1 MVTCG
6 KILIESFGEEMKN
19 FLIEILKFILGII
32 LTIIKWFLSLFTS
45 DDGTKVVREEK
56 HIQKKE
62 IKKEYSPQHNTIGIP
77 PNTNNTK
84 LFTITKE
91 EVKEILE
98 VVLKNEKVV
107 FIKDKKELVSKVNK
121 EITKKCQEEVIKDKD
136 DVKKEITKLIK
147 KEILEKRV
155 ETLKEPNL
163 ESSLKEE
170 KSPVKVHDELVFNE
184 EKESFA
190 ISKEENSK
198 QIEEVIKINLSDQE
212 EINNQ
217 VLESETI
224 KPVVEVIDDG
234 CGMSKEDASLA
245 FMRHA
250 TSKIYKDDDLFNKD
264 YEKID
269 VYTEKKIEVLTNEI
283 KSKSL
288 PKEEVTQKEKEIK
301 KLQNTKK
308 EIEFLKDE
316 ELETIR
322 KDIEYEVTIRE
333 KEMVLDELNNIKKN
347 NEEKM
352 KSLELDEKIPKIN
365 AYLDNYKEY
374 LIRQEISHTLNKL
387 TTPLILT
394 FPFIK
399 NKYFRL
405 FTGGVFLHNSF
416 HFMKSL
422 LGGPRK
428 DVYPLD
434 LTAIKTGMD
443 ALNSYGDYLRIN
455 QSSFYKLKEEI
466 SLKYPH
472 LMNDEE
478 FVKEI
483 TKIEKILNAKE
494 QKYLKDKEKLNK
506 YFYKGKYMERKL
518 KRKIA

>member
-1 MVTCG
+1 
-6 KILIESFGEEMKN
+6 
-19 FLIEILKFILGII
+19 
-32 LTIIKWFLSLFTS
+32 
-45 DDGTKVVREEK
+45 
-56 HIQKKE
+56 
-62 IKKEYSPQHNTIGIP
+62 
-77 PNTNNTK
+77 
-84 LFTITKE
+84 
-91 EVKEILE
+91 
-98 VVLKNEKVV
+98 
-107 FIKDKKELVSKVNK
+107 
-121 EITKKCQEEVIKDKD
+121 
-136 DVKKEITKLIK
+136 
-147 KEILEKRV
+147 
-155 ETLKEPNL
+155 
-163 ESSLKEE
+163 
-170 KSPVKVHDELVFNE
+170 
-184 EKESFA
+184 
-190 ISKEENSK
+190 
-198 QIEEVIKINLSDQE
+198 
-212 EINNQ
+212 
-217 VLESETI
+217 
-224 KPVVEVIDDG
+224 
-234 CGMSKEDASLA
+234 
-245 FMRHA
+245 
-250 TSKIYKDDDLFNKD
+250 
-264 YEKID
+264 
-269 VYTEKKIEVLTNEI
+269 
-283 KSKSL
+283 
-288 PKEEVTQKEKEIK
+288 
-301 KLQNTKK
+301 
-308 EIEFLKDE
+308 
-316 ELETIR
+316 
-322 KDIEYEVTIRE
+322 
-333 KEMVLDELNNIKKN
+333 MVLDELNNIKKN
-347 NEEKM
+347 NEEKI

-483 TKIEKILNAKE
+483 NKIEKILNAKE

>member
-6 KILIESFGEEMKN
+6 KILFESFGEEMKN

-32 LTIIKWFLSLFTS
+32 LAIIKWFLSLFTT
-45 DDGTKVVREEK
+45 DNKPNLVKEEK
-56 HIQKKE
+56 HISKAELEKD
-62 IKKEYSPQHNTIGIP
+62 NTCKSTVVIA

-170 KSPVKVHDELVFNE
+170 KSPVKVNDELVFNE
-184 EKESFA
+184 EKESFT

-198 QIEEVIKINLSDQE
+198 QIEEIIKINLSVQE

-224 KPVVEVIDDG
+224 KPVVEVIDDYEK
-234 CGMSKEDASLA
+234 SNLEEELT
-245 FMRHA
+245 F
-250 TSKIYKDDDLFNKD
+250 IPNVFNDDTLFNKD

-347 NEEKM
+347 NEEKI

-483 TKIEKILNAKE
+483 NKIEKILNAKE

>member
-6 KILIESFGEEMKN
+6 KMLFESFGEEMKN
-19 FLIEILKFILGII
+19 FLLEILKFILGII
-32 LTIIKWFLSLFTS
+32 LTIIKWFLSLFTT
-45 DDGTKVVREEK
+45 DNKTNLVREEK
-56 HIQKKE
+56 HISKKE
-62 IKKEYSPQHNTIGIP
+62 LEKEKNFKSTVVIS
-77 PNTNNTK
+77 PNTCNTK
-84 LFTITKE
+84 LFTIAKE
-91 EVKEILE
+91 DVKEILE

-107 FIKDKKELVSKVNK
+107 FIRDKKELISKVNK
-121 EITKKCQEEVIKDKD
+121 EITKKCQEEVIKNKD

-147 KEILEKRV
+147 KEILQKRV
-155 ETLKEPNL
+155 ETLKETDL
-163 ESSLKEE
+163 EPSLKEE
-170 KSPVKVHDELVFNE
+170 NLPVKENDELVFNE
-184 EKESFA
+184 EKESFT

-198 QIEEVIKINLSDQE
+198 QIEEAVKINLRGQE
-212 EINNQ
+212 EKEIQ
-217 VLESETI
+217 VLESEAI
-224 KPVVEVIDDG
+224 KPVVEVIDDYEK
-234 CGMSKEDASLA
+234 SDLEEELT
-245 FMRHA
+245 F
-250 TSKIYKDDDLFNKD
+250 IPNVFNDDTLFNKD

-269 VYTEKKIEVLTNEI
+269 VYTEKKIENLTYEI
-283 KSKSL
+283 KNKPL
-288 PKEEVTQKEKEIK
+288 LKEEVIQKEKEIK

-308 EIEFLKDE
+308 EIEFLKEE

-333 KEMVLDELNNIKKN
+333 KEMVLDELSSIKKN
-347 NEEKM
+347 NDEKI

-387 TTPLILT
+387 TTPLIFA

-405 FTGGVFLHNSF
+405 FTGSVFLYNSF
-416 HFMKSL
+416 HFMRSL
-422 LGGPRK
+422 LGGPRNMNN
-428 DVYPLD
+428 PLD
-434 LTAIKTGMD
+434 LTAIRTGMD
-443 ALNSYGDYLRIN
+443 ALNSYGDYLKIN
-455 QSSFYKLKEEI
+455 LNSFYKLKEEI

-483 TKIEKILNAKE
+483 NKIEKILNAKE

-518 KRKIA
+518 KRKIV

>member
-1 MVTCG
+1 M
-6 KILIESFGEEMKN
+6 LFESFGEEMKN
-19 FLIEILKFILGII
+19 FLLEILKFILGII
-32 LTIIKWFLSLFTS
+32 LTIIKWFLSLFTT
-45 DDGTKVVREEK
+45 DNKTNLVREEK
-56 HIQKKE
+56 HISKKE
-62 IKKEYSPQHNTIGIP
+62 LEKEKNIKSTVVIP
-77 PNTNNTK
+77 PNTCNTK
-84 LFTITKE
+84 LFTIAKE

-98 VVLKNEKVV
+98 VVLKREKVV

-155 ETLKEPNL
+155 ETLKEEPNL

-170 KSPVKVHDELVFNE
+170 KSPVKVNDELVFNE
-184 EKESFA
+184 KKESFT

-198 QIEEVIKINLSDQE
+198 QIEEIIKINLSDQE

-224 KPVVEVIDDG
+224 KPVVEVIDDYEK
-234 CGMSKEDASLA
+234 SNLEEELT
-245 FMRHA
+245 F
-250 TSKIYKDDDLFNKD
+250 IPNVFNDDTLFNKD

-288 PKEEVTQKEKEIK
+288 PKETVTQKEKEIK

-333 KEMVLDELNNIKKN
+333 KEIVLDELNSIKKN
-347 NEEKM
+347 NDEKM

-387 TTPLILT
+387 TTPLILA

-405 FTGGVFLHNSF
+405 FTGSVFLYNSF

-422 LGGPRK
+422 LGGPRNMNN
-428 DVYPLD
+428 PLD
-434 LTAIKTGMD
+434 LTTIKTGMD
-443 ALNSYGDYLRIN
+443 ALNSYGDYLKIN
-455 QSSFYKLKEEI
+455 LNSFYKLKEEI

-483 TKIEKILNAKE
+483 NKIEKILNAKE

-518 KRKIA
+518 KRKIV

>member
-1 MVTCG
+1 
-6 KILIESFGEEMKN
+6 MKN

-32 LTIIKWFLSLFTS
+32 LTIIKWFLSLFTT
-45 DDGTKVVREEK
+45 DNKTNLVKEEK
-56 HIQKKE
+56 HISKTELEKD
-62 IKKEYSPQHNTIGIP
+62 NTFKSTVVIA

-170 KSPVKVHDELVFNE
+170 KSPVKVNDELVFNE
-184 EKESFA
+184 EKESFT

-198 QIEEVIKINLSDQE
+198 QIEEIIKINLSVQE

-224 KPVVEVIDDG
+224 KPVVEVIDDYEK
-234 CGMSKEDASLA
+234 SNLEEELT
-245 FMRHA
+245 F
-250 TSKIYKDDDLFNKD
+250 IPNVFNDDTLFNKD

-347 NEEKM
+347 NEEKI

-483 TKIEKILNAKE
+483 NKIEKILNAKE

>member
-6 KILIESFGEEMKN
+6 KILFESFGEEMKN

-32 LTIIKWFLSLFTS
+32 LTIIKWFLSLFTT
-45 DDGTKVVREEK
+45 DNKTNLVKEEK
-56 HIQKKE
+56 HISKTELEKD
-62 IKKEYSPQHNTIGIP
+62 NTFKSTVIIA

-155 ETLKEPNL
+155 EALKEPNL

-170 KSPVKVHDELVFNE
+170 KSPVKVNDELVFNE
-184 EKESFA
+184 DKESFA
-190 ISKEENSK
+190 ISKEENDRPV
-198 QIEEVIKINLSDQE
+198 EEVKEDNLEYQE
-212 EINNQ
+212 EIEIQ
-217 VLESETI
+217 ALEEDKLNPFLQDNRISEKSDLKEELTFI
-224 KPVVEVIDDG
+224 PNVFNDD
-234 CGMSKEDASLA
+234 
-245 FMRHA
+245 
-250 TSKIYKDDDLFNKD
+250 TLFNKD

-288 PKEEVTQKEKEIK
+288 PKEKVIQKEKEIK

-347 NEEKM
+347 NEEKI

-387 TTPLILT
+387 TTPLIFT

-434 LTAIKTGMD
+434 LTTIKTGMD

-518 KRKIA
+518 KRKIV

>member
-1 MVTCG
+1 
-6 KILIESFGEEMKN
+6 MKN

-56 HIQKKE
+56 HISKTELEKD
-62 IKKEYSPQHNTIGIP
+62 NTCKSTVVIA

-170 KSPVKVHDELVFNE
+170 KSPVKVNDELVFNE
-184 EKESFA
+184 EKESFT

-198 QIEEVIKINLSDQE
+198 QIEEIIKINLSVQE

-224 KPVVEVIDDG
+224 KPVVEVIDDYEK
-234 CGMSKEDASLA
+234 SNLEEELT
-245 FMRHA
+245 F
-250 TSKIYKDDDLFNKD
+250 IPNVFNDDTLFNKD

-347 NEEKM
+347 NEEKI

-434 LTAIKTGMD
+434 LTTIKTGMD

-472 LMNDEE
+472 LMYDEE

-518 KRKIA
+518 KRKIV

>member
-1 MVTCG
+1 M
-6 KILIESFGEEMKN
+6 LFESFGAEMKN

-32 LTIIKWFLSLFTS
+32 LTIIKWFLSLFTI
-45 DDGTKVVREEK
+45 DNKTNLVREEK
-56 HIQKKE
+56 HISKKE
-62 IKKEYSPQHNTIGIP
+62 LEKEKNFKSTVVIS
-77 PNTNNTK
+77 PNTCSTK
-84 LFTITKE
+84 LFTIAKE

-107 FIKDKKELVSKVNK
+107 FIKDKKELISKVNK
-121 EITKKCQEEVIKDKD
+121 EITKKCQEEVIKNKD

-155 ETLKEPNL
+155 ETLKEPDL
-163 ESSLKEE
+163 DTSLKEE
-170 KSPVKVHDELVFNE
+170 NLSVKEHDELVFNE
-184 EKESFA
+184 EKDIFT

-198 QIEEVIKINLSDQE
+198 QIEEVIKINLRGQE
-212 EINNQ
+212 EKEIKT
-217 VLESETI
+217 LENEAI
-224 KPVVEVIDDG
+224 KPVVEVIDDYEK
-234 CGMSKEDASLA
+234 SNLKEEL
-245 FMRHA
+245 
-250 TSKIYKDDDLFNKD
+250 IYIPNVFNDDTLFNKD

-269 VYTEKKIEVLTNEI
+269 VYTEKKIETLTYEI
-283 KSKSL
+283 KNKPL
-288 PKEEVTQKEKEIK
+288 LKEEVIQKEKEIK
-301 KLQNTKK
+301 KLQNAKK
-308 EIEFLKDE
+308 EIEFLKEE

-333 KEMVLDELNNIKKN
+333 KEMILDELNSIKKN
-347 NEEKM
+347 NDEKI

-365 AYLDNYKEY
+365 VYLDNYKEY

-387 TTPLILT
+387 TTPLILA

-405 FTGGVFLHNSF
+405 FTGSVFLHNSF

-422 LGGPRK
+422 LGWSRK
-428 DVYPLD
+428 DAYPLD
-434 LTAIKTGMD
+434 LTTIKTGMD

-455 QSSFYKLKEEI
+455 QNSFYKLKEEI

-483 TKIEKILNAKE
+483 NKIEKILNAKE

-518 KRKIA
+518 KRKIV

>member
-1 MVTCG
+1 
-6 KILIESFGEEMKN
+6 MKN

-32 LTIIKWFLSLFTS
+32 LTIIKWFLSLFTT
-45 DDGTKVVREEK
+45 DNKTNLVKEEK
-56 HIQKKE
+56 HISKTELEKD
-62 IKKEYSPQHNTIGIP
+62 NTFKSTVVIA

-170 KSPVKVHDELVFNE
+170 KSPVKVNDELVFNE
-184 EKESFA
+184 EKESFT

-198 QIEEVIKINLSDQE
+198 QIEEIIKINLSVQE

-224 KPVVEVIDDG
+224 KPVVEVIDDYEK
-234 CGMSKEDASLA
+234 SNLEEELT
-245 FMRHA
+245 F
-250 TSKIYKDDDLFNKD
+250 IPNVFNDDTLFNKD

-347 NEEKM
+347 NEEKI

-483 TKIEKILNAKE
+483 NKIEKILNAKE

-518 KRKIA
+518 KRKIV

>member
-32 LTIIKWFLSLFTS
+32 LTIIKWFLSLFTT
-45 DDGTKVVREEK
+45 DNKPNLVKEEK
-56 HIQKKE
+56 HISKAELEKD
-62 IKKEYSPQHNTIGIP
+62 NTCKSTVVIA

-84 LFTITKE
+84 LFTISKE
-91 EVKEILE
+91 DVKEVLE

-136 DVKKEITKLIK
+136 DVKKEITRLIK

-170 KSPVKVHDELVFNE
+170 KSPVKVNDELVFNE

-190 ISKEENSK
+190 ISKEENTK
-198 QIEEVIKINLSDQE
+198 QVEEVIKISLSDQE

-224 KPVVEVIDDG
+224 KPVVEVIDDYEK
-234 CGMSKEDASLA
+234 SNLEEELT
-245 FMRHA
+245 F
-250 TSKIYKDDDLFNKD
+250 IPNVFNDDTLFNKD

-443 ALNSYGDYLRIN
+443 ALNSYGDYLKIN
-455 QSSFYKLKEEI
+455 QNSFYKLKEEI

>member
-1 MVTCG
+1 M
-6 KILIESFGEEMKN
+6 LFESFGEEMKN
-19 FLIEILKFILGII
+19 FLLEILRFILGII
-32 LTIIKWFLSLFTS
+32 LTIIKWFLSLFTT
-45 DDGTKVVREEK
+45 DNKMNLVREEK
-56 HIQKKE
+56 HISKKE
-62 IKKEYSPQHNTIGIP
+62 LEKEKNFKSTVVIS
-77 PNTNNTK
+77 PNTCNTK
-84 LFTITKE
+84 LFTIAKE

-155 ETLKEPNL
+155 ETLKEEPNL

-170 KSPVKVHDELVFNE
+170 KSPVKVNDELVFNE
-184 EKESFA
+184 EKDIFT

-198 QIEEVIKINLSDQE
+198 QLEEVIKINLSDQE

-224 KPVVEVIDDG
+224 KPVVEVIDDYEK
-234 CGMSKEDASLA
+234 SNLEEELT
-245 FMRHA
+245 F
-250 TSKIYKDDDLFNKD
+250 IPNVFNDDTLFNKD

-288 PKEEVTQKEKEIK
+288 PKEKVIQKEKEIK

-347 NEEKM
+347 NEEKI

-387 TTPLILT
+387 TTPLIFT

-422 LGGPRK
+422 LGGPRNMNN
-428 DVYPLD
+428 PLD
-434 LTAIKTGMD
+434 LTTIKTGMD

-466 SLKYPH
+466 SFKYPH
-472 LMNDEE
+472 LMYDEE

-518 KRKIA
+518 KRKIV

>member
-1 MVTCG
+1 
-6 KILIESFGEEMKN
+6 MKN

-56 HIQKKE
+56 HISKTELEKD
-62 IKKEYSPQHNTIGIP
+62 NTCKSTVVIA

-155 ETLKEPNL
+155 EILKEEPNL

-170 KSPVKVHDELVFNE
+170 KSPVKVNDELVFNE
-184 EKESFA
+184 EKESFT

-198 QIEEVIKINLSDQE
+198 QIEEIIKINLSVQE

-224 KPVVEVIDDG
+224 KPVVEVIDDYEK
-234 CGMSKEDASLA
+234 SNLEEELT
-245 FMRHA
+245 F
-250 TSKIYKDDDLFNKD
+250 IPNVFNDDTLFNKD

-288 PKEEVTQKEKEIK
+288 PKEKVTQKEKEIK

-347 NEEKM
+347 NEEKI

>member
-6 KILIESFGEEMKN
+6 KILFESFGEEMKN

-32 LTIIKWFLSLFTS
+32 LTIIKWFLSLFTT
-45 DDGTKVVREEK
+45 DNKTNLVKEEK
-56 HIQKKE
+56 HISKTELEKD
-62 IKKEYSPQHNTIGIP
+62 NTFKSTVVIA

-170 KSPVKVHDELVFNE
+170 KSPVKVNDELVFNE
-184 EKESFA
+184 EKESFT

-198 QIEEVIKINLSDQE
+198 QIEEIIKINLSVQE

-224 KPVVEVIDDG
+224 KPVVEVIDDYEK
-234 CGMSKEDASLA
+234 SNLEEELT
-245 FMRHA
+245 F
-250 TSKIYKDDDLFNKD
+250 IPNVFNDDTLFNKD

-347 NEEKM
+347 NEEKI

-483 TKIEKILNAKE
+483 NKIEKILNAKE

-518 KRKIA
+518 KRKIV